1 MIDNS
6 IEKFVS
12 HIWRYIMEK
21 IKISV
26 NSDDMIALH
35 CPFCGMVKQ
44 VSVARFKDEKHTLK
58 VRCSCQKML
67 TVDLNFRQKYR
78 KLTNIRGE
86 YINLTHKQENNQ
98 GHEQLQEHHCQ
109 IVNISLTGLGLL
121 VFSGHGVK
129 RGDRLRVRFTLDDK
143 KKSEIDRKLIARV
156 VRKDYIGCEF
166 VDDAYHTYDKILGFY
181 LLP

>member
-1 MIDNS
+1 MEIHN
-6 IEKFVS
+6 
-12 HIWRYIMEK
+12 EK

-26 NSDDMIALH
+26 STDDMVALH

-44 VSVARFKDEKHTLK
+44 VSVARFKDKKHSLK
-58 VRCSCQKML
+58 VRCSCKKLL
-67 TVDLNFRQKYR
+67 TVDLDFRQRYR
-78 KLTNIRGE
+78 KLTNLRGK
-86 YINLTHKQENNQ
+86 YLNVTHKQENNQ
-98 GHEQLQEHHCQ
+98 GHEQLQTHQCQ

-129 RGDRLRVRFTLDDK
+129 LGDRLKICFTLDDK
-143 KKSEIDRKLIARV
+143 KKSEIDRELIARV

-166 VDDAYHTYDKILGFY
+166 IDDGYHTYDKALGFY

>member
-1 MIDNS
+1 
-6 IEKFVS
+6 
-12 HIWRYIMEK
+12 MEK

-26 NSDDMIALH
+26 SSDNMIALH

-67 TVDLNFRQKYR
+67 TVDLNFRKKYR
-78 KLTNIRGE
+78 KLTNLRAK
-86 YINLTHKQENNQ
+86 YINLTHKQVKNR
-98 GHEQLQEHHCQ
+98 GLEQIQEHHCQ

-129 RGDRLRVRFTLDDK
+129 QGDRIRVRFTLDDK
-143 KKSEIDRKLIARV
+143 KKSEIERKLIVRV

-166 VDDAYHTYDKILGFY
+166 INDGYHTYDKVLGFY